1 MSVTCSITNNF
12 YGLAGTGLVL
22 DVDGAPYLAPVIEHF
37 KQLARYSKAELQAAV
52 VSAALAI
59 FVKMDTDAF

>member
-1 MSVTCSITNNF
+1 M
-12 YGLAGTGLVL
+12 L
-22 DVDGAPYLAPVIEHF
+22 DVDGAPYLAPVIEYF